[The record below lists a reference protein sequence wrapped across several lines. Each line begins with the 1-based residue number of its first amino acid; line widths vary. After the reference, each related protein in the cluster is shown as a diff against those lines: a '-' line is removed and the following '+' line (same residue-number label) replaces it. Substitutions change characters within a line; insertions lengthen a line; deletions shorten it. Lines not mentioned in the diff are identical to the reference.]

1 MLSLPS
7 WTRSLL
13 CNIFFS
19 PFIQHTTLHSFE
31 DLRQA
36 AVTWSFLRGFLNHCP
51 LLVHSSLSPAMGGSL
66 SSPGCLSILF
76 NLSPPPNNCRYF
88 MELLS
93 SGEIII
99 SCLMSCRPLGK
110 SCLGMVWWHGPF
122 VSPGLPRMA
131 MWNGAG
137 GGKPCWGWQ
146 RGLVWWGMKIP
157 STFLLSE
164 VFLSHKI
171 LLPIYCYII
180 GNPGPWK
187 KKAQFFE

>member
-1 MLSLPS
+1 MVFSKRFSEPLP
-7 WTRSLL
+7 
-13 CNIFFS
+13 
-19 PFIQHTTLHSFE
+19 
-31 DLRQA
+31 
-36 AVTWSFLRGFLNHCP
+36 
-51 LLVHSSLSPAMGGSL
+51 SL
-66 SSPGCLSILF
+66 SSLFIEPHHGGVTVLSR
-76 NLSPPPNNCRYF
+76 LSLHSLQPFPHPPNNCRYF

-110 SCLGMVWWHGPF
+110 SCLGMVWWHGPL
-122 VSPGLPRMA
+122 VSPGLPHTA
-131 MWNGAG
+131 VWTGAG

-171 LLPIYCYII
+171 LLPIYRCIV